1 MGPDLRVGVQGHTRE
16 ELLQAILN
24 PNAQILG
31 LFQNYIVTTREG
43 LVYGGVLAAEG
54 PGSLTLR
61 SGPGEEE
68 TILRARIAEI
78 RASQVSL
85 MPEGP
90 GRETSACRR
99 WRTSSPTSRPETC
112 WRTDR
117 RPLPPG
123 IRVPASVVKPDGI
136 EVRVLHHETE
146 PNGGPR
152 KTGHVPATLPG
163 HVPGDL
169 VSDDLGTLRK

>member
-31 LFQNYIVTTREG
+31 LFQNNIVTTREG

-68 TILRARIAEI
+68 TILRARISEI

-85 MPEGP
+85 MPEGLEENIDP
-90 GRETSACRR
+90 QEMIGACPRHNGRSSGTQPSLLDSPCRF
-99 WRTSSPTSRPETC
+99 TQTP
-112 WRTDR
+112 
-117 RPLPPG
+117 
-123 IRVPASVVKPDGI
+123 
-136 EVRVLHHETE
+136 
-146 PNGGPR
+146 
-152 KTGHVPATLPG
+152 
-163 HVPGDL
+163 
-169 VSDDLGTLRK
+169 